1 MAAKIH
7 PSTVISTENGS
18 EVEIEDGVEI
28 GPYCLIQGKVRIK
41 RGTFIEGHVTVGSR
55 YGIVEIGENNH
66 IAPGAVIG
74 GPPQDI
80 SYKSEPT
87 MLIIGNNNV
96 IREFA
101 TLNIATSKADKK
113 TEIGN
118 NCYLMAYT
126 HIGHDSKIANNVVI
140 ANNSHLGGHTTIE
153 DNVTIGGI
161 CAFNQFTRV
170 GKNAFVAG
178 SSIVTKD
185 ILPFCR
191 AQGNYAVARAT
202 NKIGLLRKG
211 FSKEEVLN
219 IHRAI
224 RILLMGEETVEKGL
238 IRIQNEC
245 EMTPNLE
252 YFIQFVKSSKRGIA
266 KSAKSKIQIDEDFGD

>member
-7 PSTVISTENGS
+7 PSTVING
-18 EVEIEDGVEI
+18 EVDIEDGVEI
-28 GPYCLIQGKVRIK
+28 GPYCLIQGKVKIK
-41 RGTFIEGHVTVGSR
+41 KGTFIEGHVSIGSR

-74 GPPQDI
+74 GPPQDV
-80 SYKSEPT
+80 SYKAEPT

-96 IREFA
+96 IREFT

-126 HIGHDSKIANNVVI
+126 HVGHDCKIGNNVII
-140 ANNSHLGGHTTIE
+140 ANNSQLGGHTVVE
-153 DNVTIGGI
+153 DNVTISAA
-161 CAFNQFTRV
+161 CAFVQYTRV
-170 GKNAFVAG
+170 GRGSFVAG
-178 SSIVTKD
+178 ASIVSKD

-211 FSKEEVLN
+211 YAKDEVQN
-219 IHRAI
+219 IHRAL
-224 RILLMGEETVEKGL
+224 RILIMGEETLDMALERIRQECQPSTNIDYL
-238 IRIQNEC
+238 IH
-245 EMTPNLE
+245 
-252 YFIQFVKSSKRGIA
+252 FIKSSKRGIA
-266 KSAKSKIQIDEDFGD
+266 RAVARKGGTAEEEVE